1 MAITCSKSDLEHTHS
16 SLLNEMP
23 PMAVQIPSSHPDYP
37 KILAHLRA
45 MAEAGDEL
53 AVRELAKVE
62 RAGKE
67 ARGGGRYRWTPL
79 PKEGPPGTYEIY
91 VPGWHPASDNQL
103 IRAPDWKI
111 KKLKLKDAK
120 AIAKVL
126 LVRPVK
132 EADRPRR
139 LAVRLDYPDR
149 RGRKDF
155 HNIHKSLDDALVRNH
170 MLIDDDP
177 DWMIDGGTTEDRQA
191 GRKGTLIR
199 LEDVG

>member
-1 MAITCSKSDLEHTHS
+1 MATRITPGSPLYSQIV
-16 SLLNEMP
+16 SLLTE
-23 PMAVQIPSSHPDYP
+23 
-37 KILAHLRA
+37 R
-45 MAEAGDEL
+45 AEAGDEH
-53 AVRELAKVE
+53 ARGELAKLE
-62 RAGKE
+62 RAGKQ
-67 ARGGGRYRWTPL
+67 AKGGGRYRWTPS

-91 VPGWHPASDNQL
+91 VPGWHPVTDNRL
-103 IRAPDWKI
+103 IGAPDWKV
-111 KKLKLKDAK
+111 KKLKTGDAK
-120 AIAKVL
+120 AIGKVL
-126 LVRPVK
+126 LIRPVK

-139 LAVRLDYPDR
+139 LAVRLDYENR

-170 MLIDDDP
+170 LLIDDDP

>member
-1 MAITCSKSDLEHTHS
+1 MSTRIPPGSPLEAS
-16 SLLNEMP
+16 
-23 PMAVQIPSSHPDYP
+23 
-37 KILAHLRA
+37 ILALLSEQ
-45 MAEAGDEL
+45 AEAGSEH
-53 AVRELAKVE
+53 ARGELAKLE
-62 RAGKE
+62 RAGKQ

-79 PKEGPPGTYEIY
+79 PKEGPPGVYEIY
-91 VPGWHPASDNQL
+91 VPGWHPVSDNRL
-103 IRAPDWKI
+103 IRAPDWRV
-111 KKLKLKDAK
+111 KKLKTGDAK

-199 LEDVG
+199 LEDVE